1 MSIERVGELLP
12 LLLKL
17 SGNQGSII
25 EKIQSKRPSKIDIF
39 STKKEGG
46 LEWMKCRYIYWSLVR
61 IMLCIEIQHT
71 NRMSVQ

>member
-46 LEWMKCRYIYWSLVR
+46 LE
-61 IMLCIEIQHT
+61 
-71 NRMSVQ
+71 